1 MREID
6 PVEKTKIKAKI
17 CENLAT
23 LGGILVSIGDA
34 GIDTSTYY
42 VWLREDPVFATEVM
56 KSKAHFARA
65 LIPAAIEKEPFK
77 MLKSMY
83 PADYAEEPT
92 LQINIEN
99 RPLLNQPSEKL
110 LELLEMND
118 SGKRQI
124 TDKK

>member
-23 LGGILVSIGDA
+23 LGGVCVSIGDA

-42 VWLREDPVFATEVM
+42 VWIREDPAFATEVM
-56 KSKAHFARA
+56 KSKASFART

-83 PADYAEEPT
+83 PTDYTEDPAV
-92 LQINIEN
+92 QINIEN

-118 SGKRQI
+118 SGQRQI
-124 TDKK
+124 TDKE